1 MMKLNLKTVL
11 PEKTSLI
18 IYQALD
24 LKFEGNT
31 SYFSPI
37 QGIGLIES
45 VRSFLKAISDFIKT
59 RTFDQCM
66 YESLHIML
74 LNKGN
79 HLSEVLTTFEGSN
92 RRKYQ

>member
-1 MMKLNLKTVL
+1 MKLNLKTVL

-18 IYQALD
+18 IYQTLG

-31 SYFSPI
+31 SYFSSTQRI
-37 QGIGLIES
+37 DLIES
-45 VRSFLKAISDFIKT
+45 VRSFLKAISDFIKN
-59 RTFDQCM
+59 RTFVKEM
-66 YESLHIML
+66 YESLHTIL

-92 RRKYQ
+92 RRKYL

>member
-1 MMKLNLKTVL
+1 MKLNLKTVL
-11 PEKTSLI
+11 PEKTSFI
-18 IYQALD
+18 NCWALD

-45 VRSFLKAISDFIKT
+45 VRSFLKAMSDFIKT
-59 RTFDQCM
+59 RTFVKGM
-66 YESLHIML
+66 YESLHITL
-74 LNKGN
+74 LNKRH

-92 RRKYQ
+92 RRKHQ